1 VVTPQP
7 FVSTL
12 DFERATGWELK
23 PEGACR
29 GEVCIPLRRPE
40 SGVVDLREVHAALRM
55 PLVHDDIAA
64 LWALGP
70 AAGAVMESA
79 EAPDFTLPERQG
91 GDLTLSSL
99 RGRKVAVVAW
109 APW

>member
-1 VVTPQP
+1 MVTPEP
-7 FVSTL
+7 FVATV

-29 GEVCIPLRRPE
+29 GEVCIPLPRPAA
-40 SGVVDLREVHAALRM
+40 GAVDLRETAPALRM
-55 PLVHDDIAA
+55 PLVHDREAG

-70 AAGAVMESA
+70 PAGAPLA
-79 EAPDFTLPERQG
+79 DARAPDFTLPERGG
-91 GDLTLSSL
+91 GDFALSTL